1 MSNRCPRCQGEG
13 FDITW
18 AFGIGLKEGTPL
30 STEEAKRRCPCEHC
44 DSKAFYTIC
53 TAAMLKVQDVLANDW
68 LVMPAYIKRLSVYN
82 EQGRR
87 IQWAYHTLPEHVRQ
101 RLERLPRN
109 QRKYNTNSVPSYTR
123 RVPRTWLKL

>member
-13 FDITW
+13 FNITW

-44 DSKAFYTIC
+44 EPKAFYTIC
-53 TAAMLKVQDVLANDW
+53 TAAMLKVQDVLAND
-68 LVMPAYIKRLSVYN
+68 LSVAFLHIHARHA
-82 EQGRR
+82 QR
-87 IQWAYHTLPEHVRQ
+87 AYHTLPEHVRQ
-101 RLERLPRN
+101 LLERLPRN